1 NPPRKTE
8 RSAVV
13 VLMIPT
19 SLDRLLCQRRTL
31 MLQGPMGP
39 FFERLAGTLRA
50 HGQQVWKVNFNAG
63 DEWFFRDDEHT
74 IAFREPMEQWPAR
87 VRGLL
92 QELRVDAIVLFG
104 QSRRMHQEA
113 IQEAQ

>member
-1 NPPRKTE
+1 
-8 RSAVV
+8 
-13 VLMIPT
+13 MIPT

-31 MLQGPMGP
+31 MLQGPMGS
-39 FFERLAGTLRA
+39 FFERLAATLRS

-63 DEWFFRDDEHT
+63 DEWFFRDEQA

-92 QELRVDAIVLFG
+92 RELSIDAIVLFG

-113 IQEAQ
+113 IHEAQALGI